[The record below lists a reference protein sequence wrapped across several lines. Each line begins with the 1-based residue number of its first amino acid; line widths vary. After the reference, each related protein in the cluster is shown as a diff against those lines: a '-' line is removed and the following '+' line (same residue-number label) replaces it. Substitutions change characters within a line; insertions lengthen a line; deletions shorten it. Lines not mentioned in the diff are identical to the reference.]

1 MAATLLLPPGA
12 ALAVC
17 VGAFGAE
24 RAGAKARTARP
35 LILLAHRAPGLLD
48 VADSGRC
55 GYSVRPGRGGLVPRS
70 GEARVAHRTT
80 GGESA
85 VTVDDSATAA
95 APLDAPVARDHA
107 AVRADHRENDPT
119 GQGG

>member
-17 VGAFGAE
+17 VGAFGAG

-35 LILLAHRAPGLLD
+35 LILLAHGVPGLLD
-48 VADSGRC
+48 IADSGRC

-70 GEARVAHRTT
+70 GEARVAHRTA

-85 VTVDDSATAA
+85 VTADDSAAA